1 MVALSHPFRRGS
13 RGWGVFICG
22 NHATRRENSSS
33 WWGGLCDVCFA
44 SKTSSEP
51 EFLSGTHLGVKLLIW
66 SATNSCPPTLRQ
78 SVAGSFS
85 FLVHMLQFIS
95 SYFRNYEFHPH
106 IASISHFLLYI
117 ATMSM
122 FPVDKKRLGEKKPI
136 ERSDLQDLRDDV

>member
-1 MVALSHPFRRGS
+1 M
-13 RGWGVFICG
+13 
-22 NHATRRENSSS
+22 
-33 WWGGLCDVCFA
+33 
-44 SKTSSEP
+44 
-51 EFLSGTHLGVKLLIW
+51 
-66 SATNSCPPTLRQ
+66 
-78 SVAGSFS
+78 
-85 FLVHMLQFIS
+85 MQFIS